1 MAFAHDLELESSSSP
16 LVFSVRRSEPELVA
30 PAKPT
35 PREIK
40 ILSEI
45 DSQAGLRT
53 QIPIIQF
60 YRNDPSLAGKDPVQA
75 IRNALAEALVF
86 YYPFAGRI
94 KEEGSDGKLVVDCNE
109 EGVMFI
115 EADADVTLDQFGDAL
130 KPPFPCFQELLY
142 QPPGSDGITDAPI
155 FLIQV
160 TRLKCGGF
168 ILAIRF
174 NHVMVD
180 GVGLIHFTLTVAGI
194 ARGAMKEPPFQ
205 PVWSRELLFARDP
218 PRVTF
223 NHREYEQLTDSND
236 AVSTDF
242 EQRSFFFGPTETAS
256 IRALLPRD
264 LDQRATTFEV
274 LTSYVWR
281 CRTKALQIPPNEDV
295 RMMCIVDARGK
306 FDPPFP
312 AGFYGSCFAF
322 PAAVT
327 GAGDL
332 CEKPL
337 EYAVQLIQKAR
348 GEVSEEYID
357 SVADL
362 MASEGRPLFTVVRSC
377 LVLDTTEAGFRNLDF
392 GWGNALYGGMA
403 VAGAGAFPAVN
414 FHVPS
419 QNAKGE
425 EGILVLICLPSQV
438 MKAFAKEV
446 FTLHRLNSE
455 MAFMAVLESDLRALS
470 AEARRR
476 YPAVKDGA
484 EHAILKLRT
493 LSSPSEIAHND
504 DILRIFLMA
513 CEVRTV
519 KLSIIGLSCLQK
531 LISHDAVSPSALTEI
546 LSTLKDHAE
555 MVDEGVQLKTL
566 QTISIIFQSRLHP
579 ENEDTMSQALGICLR
594 LLENTRSS
602 DSVRNTAAATFRQA
616 VALIFDRVVL
626 AESLPTG
633 KFGFGG
639 QLSRTNSVTGD
650 VNRSINLSESLDHE
664 SVSGRPPVMRE
675 TLTETGKLGLRL
687 LEDLTSLAAGGSAI
701 WLRVNILQRTFALD
715 ILEFI
720 LSNYVAVFRTLLPY
734 EQALRRQ
741 ICSLL
746 MTSLR
751 TNAELE
757 GETGEPSFRR
767 LVLRSVA
774 HIIRLYSSS
783 LITECEVFLS
793 MLLKVTFLDLPL
805 WHRILVLEILRGF
818 CVEARTLRILFQ
830 NFDMHP
836 KNTNVVEGM
845 VKALARVVSNVQVQ
859 ESSEESL
866 AAVAGMFSSKAKGI
880 EWSLDNDASNAAVL
894 VASEAHAITLAVEG
908 LLGVVFT
915 VATLTDAAIDV
926 GELESP
932 RCDNDPPVK
941 WTGKTAV
948 LCISM
953 VDSLWLTILD
963 ALSLILSR
971 SQGEAIVL
979 EILKGYQAFTQ
990 ACGILRAVEPLNSFL
1005 ASLCKFTINF
1015 PVETE
1020 KRSSALPSPV
1030 SKRSEL
1036 SVDQRDSIVLTPKNV
1051 QALRTLFNIAHRLHN
1066 VLGPSWVLVLET
1078 LAALDRAIHSPHAT
1092 TQVKTISGPSP
1103 YRAAIVA
1110 HSSSRFSLFGAVLSS
1125 VPWQRLGSV
1134 KVARCSMLRWLAAAY
1149 EEVSTPVPKFTREL
1163 STQSSDFNILS
1174 SLNSQLFESSALMH
1188 ISAVKSLLSAL
1199 CQLSHQC
1206 MTSSSLGPTTSQKI
1220 GSISFSVERMIS
1232 ILVNN
1237 VHRVEPFWDQVIS
1250 HFLELADNSNP
1261 HLKNMALDAL
1271 DQSISAVLGSDRF
1284 QDYKLSKSLEPSQEM
1299 EVNLDKLMSL
1309 ECSIISPL
1317 KVLYFSTQSVD
1328 VRIGSLKILLHVLE
1342 RYGEKLH
1349 YSWPNILEML
1359 RYVADVSEK
1368 DLVTLGFQNLR
1379 VIMND
1384 GLSALPTDCLQVC
1397 VDVTGAYSAQKTEL
1411 NISLTAVGLL
1421 WTMTDFIAKGLLN
1434 GPFEEKEAGVGSTV
1448 KQIDSKK
1455 MEDQTR
1461 ISNNV
1466 RDQASVDGVDFEKL
1480 LFSVFSLLQNLGADE
1495 RPEVR
1500 NSAVRTLFQTLG
1512 THGQKL
1518 SKSMWEDCLWNY
1530 VFPTLDRA
1538 SHMVATSSKD
1548 EWQGKELGTRGG
1560 KAVHMLI
1567 HHSRN
1572 TAQKQWDE
1580 TLVLVLGG
1588 IARILRLFFPF
1599 FTSLSNFWS
1608 GWESLLQFVEN
1619 SILNGSKEVAL
1630 AAINCLQTT
1639 VNSHSSKG
1647 NMPMPYLISVID
1659 VYELVLRKP
1668 SSYRGNA
1675 ADKVTQEILHGLGEL
1690 YVQAQGLFN
1699 DVIYTQLI
1707 AIIDLAVKQAM
1718 LTNDN
1723 FEMEFGNVPPVLRTI
1738 LEILPLLR
1746 PTEHISSTWPVLL
1759 REFLKYLPRQDS
1771 HLQNEDGKIDQ
1782 ARDSQVNY
1790 DAPNGATPISPN
1802 KIAVSPGSGS
1812 TAAIPSYIFA
1822 EKLVPVLVDLFLQA
1836 PAVEK
1841 YIIYPEIIQSLGRC
1855 MTTRRDNPDNA
1866 LWRLAVEAF
1875 NRVLVHYVT
1884 KLTNGGPDSTIS
1896 KPVRTRIW
1904 KEIADVYE
1912 IFLIG
1917 YCGRALPSNS
1927 ISAVVLEADESLEMS
1942 ILNILGDTI
1951 LKLPVD
1957 TPSDIL
1963 QRLVSTLDRCAS
1975 RTCSLPVETVE
1986 LMPPHC
1992 SRFSLTCLQKL
2003 FSLSSYSNE
2012 VNWNMTRS
2020 EVSKISITVLMT
2032 RCEYILSRFL
2042 TDENG
2047 LGDCPLPKARLEEII
2062 YVLQELAHLVIHP
2075 DAASSLP
2082 LHPFLRTELAREKE
2096 KHDNR
2101 PHLFALLPSFCELV
2115 TSRELRIRE
2124 LVQVLLRLVTK
2135 ELSLEKL
2142 SLATP
2147 SATCP

>member
-1174 SLNSQLFESSALMH
+1174 SLNSQ
-1188 ISAVKSLLSAL
+1188 
-1199 CQLSHQC
+1199 
-1206 MTSSSLGPTTSQKI
+1206 
-1220 GSISFSVERMIS
+1220 
-1232 ILVNN
+1232 
-1237 VHRVEPFWDQVIS
+1237 
-1250 HFLELADNSNP
+1250 
-1261 HLKNMALDAL
+1261 
-1271 DQSISAVLGSDRF
+1271 
-1284 QDYKLSKSLEPSQEM
+1284 M

-1359 RYVADVSEK
+1359 R
-1368 DLVTLGFQNLR
+1368 
-1379 VIMND
+1379 
-1384 GLSALPTDCLQVC
+1384 C

-1771 HLQNEDGKIDQ
+1771 HLQNED
-1782 ARDSQVNY
+1782 DSQVNY

-2142 SLATP
+2142 SLASEKNT
-2147 SATCP
+2147 SR

>member
-1 MAFAHDLELESSSSP
+1 
-16 LVFSVRRSEPELVA
+16 
-30 PAKPT
+30 
-35 PREIK
+35 
-40 ILSEI
+40 
-45 DSQAGLRT
+45 
-53 QIPIIQF
+53 
-60 YRNDPSLAGKDPVQA
+60 
-75 IRNALAEALVF
+75 
-86 YYPFAGRI
+86 
-94 KEEGSDGKLVVDCNE
+94 
-109 EGVMFI
+109 
-115 EADADVTLDQFGDAL
+115 
-130 KPPFPCFQELLY
+130 
-142 QPPGSDGITDAPI
+142 
-155 FLIQV
+155 
-160 TRLKCGGF
+160 
-168 ILAIRF
+168 
-174 NHVMVD
+174 
-180 GVGLIHFTLTVAGI
+180 
-194 ARGAMKEPPFQ
+194 
-205 PVWSRELLFARDP
+205 
-218 PRVTF
+218 
-223 NHREYEQLTDSND
+223 
-236 AVSTDF
+236 
-242 EQRSFFFGPTETAS
+242 
-256 IRALLPRD
+256 
-264 LDQRATTFEV
+264 
-274 LTSYVWR
+274 
-281 CRTKALQIPPNEDV
+281 
-295 RMMCIVDARGK
+295 
-306 FDPPFP
+306 
-312 AGFYGSCFAF
+312 
-322 PAAVT
+322 
-327 GAGDL
+327 
-332 CEKPL
+332 
-337 EYAVQLIQKAR
+337 
-348 GEVSEEYID
+348 
-357 SVADL
+357 
-362 MASEGRPLFTVVRSC
+362 
-377 LVLDTTEAGFRNLDF
+377 
-392 GWGNALYGGMA
+392 
-403 VAGAGAFPAVN
+403 
-414 FHVPS
+414 
-419 QNAKGE
+419 
-425 EGILVLICLPSQV
+425 
-438 MKAFAKEV
+438 
-446 FTLHRLNSE
+446 

-616 VALIFDRVVL
+616 VALIFDHVVL

-1092 TQVKTISGPSP
+1092 TQ
-1103 YRAAIVA
+1103 
-1110 HSSSRFSLFGAVLSS
+1110 
-1125 VPWQRLGSV
+1125 
-1134 KVARCSMLRWLAAAY
+1134 
-1149 EEVSTPVPKFTREL
+1149 EVSTPVPKFTREL

-1448 KQIDSKK
+1448 KQIDRKK

-1461 ISNNV
+1461 ISYNV

-2082 LHPFLRTELAREKE
+2082 LHPLLRTELAREKE

-2142 SLATP
+2142 SLASEKNT
-2147 SATCP
+2147 SR

>member
-1 MAFAHDLELESSSSP
+1 
-16 LVFSVRRSEPELVA
+16 
-30 PAKPT
+30 
-35 PREIK
+35 
-40 ILSEI
+40 
-45 DSQAGLRT
+45 
-53 QIPIIQF
+53 
-60 YRNDPSLAGKDPVQA
+60 
-75 IRNALAEALVF
+75 
-86 YYPFAGRI
+86 
-94 KEEGSDGKLVVDCNE
+94 
-109 EGVMFI
+109 
-115 EADADVTLDQFGDAL
+115 
-130 KPPFPCFQELLY
+130 
-142 QPPGSDGITDAPI
+142 
-155 FLIQV
+155 
-160 TRLKCGGF
+160 
-168 ILAIRF
+168 
-174 NHVMVD
+174 
-180 GVGLIHFTLTVAGI
+180 
-194 ARGAMKEPPFQ
+194 
-205 PVWSRELLFARDP
+205 
-218 PRVTF
+218 
-223 NHREYEQLTDSND
+223 
-236 AVSTDF
+236 
-242 EQRSFFFGPTETAS
+242 
-256 IRALLPRD
+256 
-264 LDQRATTFEV
+264 
-274 LTSYVWR
+274 
-281 CRTKALQIPPNEDV
+281 
-295 RMMCIVDARGK
+295 
-306 FDPPFP
+306 
-312 AGFYGSCFAF
+312 
-322 PAAVT
+322 
-327 GAGDL
+327 
-332 CEKPL
+332 
-337 EYAVQLIQKAR
+337 
-348 GEVSEEYID
+348 
-357 SVADL
+357 
-362 MASEGRPLFTVVRSC
+362 
-377 LVLDTTEAGFRNLDF
+377 
-392 GWGNALYGGMA
+392 
-403 VAGAGAFPAVN
+403 
-414 FHVPS
+414 
-419 QNAKGE
+419 
-425 EGILVLICLPSQV
+425 
-438 MKAFAKEV
+438 
-446 FTLHRLNSE
+446 
-455 MAFMAVLESDLRALS
+455 
-470 AEARRR
+470 
-476 YPAVKDGA
+476 
-484 EHAILKLRT
+484 
-493 LSSPSEIAHND
+493 
-504 DILRIFLMA
+504 
-513 CEVRTV
+513 
-519 KLSIIGLSCLQK
+519 
-531 LISHDAVSPSALTEI
+531 
-546 LSTLKDHAE
+546 
-555 MVDEGVQLKTL
+555 
-566 QTISIIFQSRLHP
+566 
-579 ENEDTMSQALGICLR
+579 
-594 LLENTRSS
+594 
-602 DSVRNTAAATFRQA
+602 
-616 VALIFDRVVL
+616 
-626 AESLPTG
+626 
-633 KFGFGG
+633 
-639 QLSRTNSVTGD
+639 
-650 VNRSINLSESLDHE
+650 
-664 SVSGRPPVMRE
+664 
-675 TLTETGKLGLRL
+675 
-687 LEDLTSLAAGGSAI
+687 
-701 WLRVNILQRTFALD
+701 
-715 ILEFI
+715 
-720 LSNYVAVFRTLLPY
+720 
-734 EQALRRQ
+734 
-741 ICSLL
+741 
-746 MTSLR
+746 
-751 TNAELE
+751 
-757 GETGEPSFRR
+757 
-767 LVLRSVA
+767 
-774 HIIRLYSSS
+774 
-783 LITECEVFLS
+783 
-793 MLLKVTFLDLPL
+793 
-805 WHRILVLEILRGF
+805 
-818 CVEARTLRILFQ
+818 
-830 NFDMHP
+830 
-836 KNTNVVEGM
+836 
-845 VKALARVVSNVQVQ
+845 
-859 ESSEESL
+859 
-866 AAVAGMFSSKAKGI
+866 
-880 EWSLDNDASNAAVL
+880 
-894 VASEAHAITLAVEG
+894 
-908 LLGVVFT
+908 
-915 VATLTDAAIDV
+915 
-926 GELESP
+926 
-932 RCDNDPPVK
+932 
-941 WTGKTAV
+941 
-948 LCISM
+948 
-953 VDSLWLTILD
+953 
-963 ALSLILSR
+963 
-971 SQGEAIVL
+971 
-979 EILKGYQAFTQ
+979 
-990 ACGILRAVEPLNSFL
+990 
-1005 ASLCKFTINF
+1005 
-1015 PVETE
+1015 
-1020 KRSSALPSPV
+1020 
-1030 SKRSEL
+1030 
-1036 SVDQRDSIVLTPKNV
+1036 
-1051 QALRTLFNIAHRLHN
+1051 
-1066 VLGPSWVLVLET
+1066 
-1078 LAALDRAIHSPHAT
+1078 
-1092 TQVKTISGPSP
+1092 
-1103 YRAAIVA
+1103 
-1110 HSSSRFSLFGAVLSS
+1110 
-1125 VPWQRLGSV
+1125 
-1134 KVARCSMLRWLAAAY
+1134 
-1149 EEVSTPVPKFTREL
+1149 
-1163 STQSSDFNILS
+1163 
-1174 SLNSQLFESSALMH
+1174 
-1188 ISAVKSLLSAL
+1188 
-1199 CQLSHQC
+1199 
-1206 MTSSSLGPTTSQKI
+1206 
-1220 GSISFSVERMIS
+1220 
-1232 ILVNN
+1232 
-1237 VHRVEPFWDQVIS
+1237 
-1250 HFLELADNSNP
+1250 
-1261 HLKNMALDAL
+1261 
-1271 DQSISAVLGSDRF
+1271 
-1284 QDYKLSKSLEPSQEM
+1284 
-1299 EVNLDKLMSL
+1299 
-1309 ECSIISPL
+1309 
-1317 KVLYFSTQSVD
+1317 
-1328 VRIGSLKILLHVLE
+1328 
-1342 RYGEKLH
+1342 
-1349 YSWPNILEML
+1349 
-1359 RYVADVSEK
+1359 
-1368 DLVTLGFQNLR
+1368 
-1379 VIMND
+1379 MND

-1448 KQIDSKK
+1448 KQIDRKK

-1461 ISNNV
+1461 ISYNV

-1771 HLQNEDGKIDQ
+1771 HLQNED
-1782 ARDSQVNY
+1782 DSQVNY

-2082 LHPFLRTELAREKE
+2082 LHPLLRTELAREKE

-2142 SLATP
+2142 SLASEKNT
-2147 SATCP
+2147 SR

>member
-1 MAFAHDLELESSSSP
+1 
-16 LVFSVRRSEPELVA
+16 
-30 PAKPT
+30 
-35 PREIK
+35 
-40 ILSEI
+40 
-45 DSQAGLRT
+45 
-53 QIPIIQF
+53 
-60 YRNDPSLAGKDPVQA
+60 
-75 IRNALAEALVF
+75 
-86 YYPFAGRI
+86 
-94 KEEGSDGKLVVDCNE
+94 
-109 EGVMFI
+109 
-115 EADADVTLDQFGDAL
+115 
-130 KPPFPCFQELLY
+130 
-142 QPPGSDGITDAPI
+142 
-155 FLIQV
+155 
-160 TRLKCGGF
+160 
-168 ILAIRF
+168 
-174 NHVMVD
+174 
-180 GVGLIHFTLTVAGI
+180 
-194 ARGAMKEPPFQ
+194 
-205 PVWSRELLFARDP
+205 
-218 PRVTF
+218 
-223 NHREYEQLTDSND
+223 
-236 AVSTDF
+236 
-242 EQRSFFFGPTETAS
+242 
-256 IRALLPRD
+256 
-264 LDQRATTFEV
+264 
-274 LTSYVWR
+274 
-281 CRTKALQIPPNEDV
+281 
-295 RMMCIVDARGK
+295 
-306 FDPPFP
+306 
-312 AGFYGSCFAF
+312 
-322 PAAVT
+322 
-327 GAGDL
+327 
-332 CEKPL
+332 
-337 EYAVQLIQKAR
+337 
-348 GEVSEEYID
+348 
-357 SVADL
+357 
-362 MASEGRPLFTVVRSC
+362 
-377 LVLDTTEAGFRNLDF
+377 
-392 GWGNALYGGMA
+392 
-403 VAGAGAFPAVN
+403 
-414 FHVPS
+414 
-419 QNAKGE
+419 
-425 EGILVLICLPSQV
+425 
-438 MKAFAKEV
+438 
-446 FTLHRLNSE
+446 

-484 EHAILKLRT
+484 EHAILKLRS
-493 LSSPSEIAHND
+493 LSSPGEIAHNE

-531 LISHDAVSPSALTEI
+531 LISHDAVSPSALREI
-546 LSTLKDHAE
+546 LATLKDHAE

-602 DSVRNTAAATFRQA
+602 DSVQNTAGATFRQA

-626 AESLPTG
+626 AESLPSG
-633 KFGFGG
+633 KYCFGG
-639 QLSRTNSVTGD
+639 QLSRTSSVTGD
-650 VNRSINLSESLDHE
+650 VNRSINLSDSLDNE
-664 SVSGRPPVMRE
+664 SVSGGSSLMRE

-701 WLRVNILQRTFALD
+701 WLRANIHQRTFALD

-757 GETGEPSFRR
+757 GEAGEPGFRR

-783 LITECEVFLS
+783 LVTECEVFLS

-818 CVEARTLRILFQ
+818 CIEARTLRVLFQ

-845 VKALARVVSNVQVQ
+845 VKALSRVVSNVQVQ

-908 LLGVVFT
+908 LLGAVFT
-915 VATLTDAAIDV
+915 VATLTDEAIDV

-932 RCDNDPPVK
+932 RGDNDPPVK

-1020 KRSSALPSPV
+1020 KRSALPSPV

-1036 SVDQRDSIVLTPKNV
+1036 SVDQRDSVVLTPKNV

-1092 TQVKTISGPSP
+1092 TQ
-1103 YRAAIVA
+1103 
-1110 HSSSRFSLFGAVLSS
+1110 
-1125 VPWQRLGSV
+1125 
-1134 KVARCSMLRWLAAAY
+1134 
-1149 EEVSTPVPKFTREL
+1149 EVSTPVPKFTRE
-1163 STQSSDFNILS
+1163 SSAQYSDFNILS

-1206 MTSSSLGPTTSQKI
+1206 MSGTSSGLGPTTSQKI

-1237 VHRVEPFWDQVIS
+1237 VHRVEPFWDQVVS

-1261 HLKNMALDAL
+1261 HLRNMALDAL
-1271 DQSISAVLGSDRF
+1271 DQSISAVLGSDQF
-1284 QDYKLSKSLEPSQEM
+1284 QDYKQSMYLETSQEM
-1299 EVNLDKLMSL
+1299 EAYLDKLRSL

-1317 KVLYFSTQSVD
+1317 KVLYFSTQSID
-1328 VRIGSLKILLHVLE
+1328 VRIGSLKILLHGLE

-1359 RYVADVSEK
+1359 RYVAHASEK
-1368 DLVTLGFQNLR
+1368 DVVTLGFQNLR

-1384 GLSALPTDCLQVC
+1384 GLSSLPTNCLQVC
-1397 VDVTGAYSAQKTEL
+1397 IDVTGAYSAQKTEL

-1421 WTMTDFIAKGLLN
+1421 WTMTDFIAKGLLS
-1434 GPFEEKEAGVGSTV
+1434 GPSEEKESGCGSIV
-1448 KQIDSKK
+1448 KQIDNDK
-1455 MEDQTR
+1455 MEDQTSSS
-1461 ISNNV
+1461 IYNNV
-1466 RDQASVDGVDFEKL
+1466 KDRASSVDDVDCEKL
-1480 LFSVFSLLQNLGADE
+1480 LFSVFSLLQSLGADE

-1518 SKSMWEDCLWNY
+1518 SKCMWENCLWNY

-1538 SHMVATSSKD
+1538 SHMAATSSKD
-1548 EWQGKELGTRGG
+1548 EWQGKELGTQGG

-1599 FTSLSNFWS
+1599 FKSLSNFWS
-1608 GWESLLQFVEN
+1608 GWESLLQLVEN
-1619 SILNGSKEVAL
+1619 SILNCSKEVAL
-1630 AAINCLQTT
+1630 ASINCLQTT

-1659 VYELVLRKP
+1659 VYELVLKKP
-1668 SSYRGNA
+1668 PSYGGNA
-1675 ADKVTQEILHGLGEL
+1675 IDKVKQEILHGLGEL
-1690 YVQAQGLFN
+1690 YVQAKGLFN
-1699 DVIYTQLI
+1699 DVMYTQLL

-1718 LTNDN
+1718 LTNNN
-1723 FEMEFGNVPPVLRTI
+1723 FEMEFGNVPPLLRAV

-1746 PTEHISSTWPVLL
+1746 PAEHISSMWLVLL
-1759 REFLKYLPRQDS
+1759 REFLQYLPRQDS

-1782 ARDSQVNY
+1782 ARGSSPILDSQGNHE
-1790 DAPNGATPISPN
+1790 ASNGITPVSPN
-1802 KIAVSPGSGS
+1802 KIAASPGSGS
-1812 TAAIPSYIFA
+1812 TAAINAGIPSYMFA
-1822 EKLVPVLVDLFLQA
+1822 EKLVPVLADLFLQA

-1841 YIIYPEIIQSLGRC
+1841 YIIYPEIIQSIGRC
-1855 MTTRRDNPDNA
+1855 MTTRRDNPDSA

-1875 NRVLVHYVT
+1875 NSVLVDYVS
-1884 KLTNGGPDSTIS
+1884 KLTNGGPDLSIS
-1896 KPVRTRIW
+1896 KSVRTRIW

-1912 IFLIG
+1912 IFLVG

-1927 ISAVVLEADESLEMS
+1927 LSAVVLEADESLEMS
-1942 ILNILGDTI
+1942 ILNILGDTV
-1951 LKLPVD
+1951 LKLPIDAPV
-1957 TPSDIL
+1957 DIL

-2003 FSLSSYSNE
+2003 FSLSSFSNE
-2012 VNWNMTRS
+2012 VNWNVTRS

-2042 TDENG
+2042 TDEKG
-2047 LGDCPLPKARLEEII
+2047 LGDYPLPKARLEEII
-2062 YVLQELAHLVIHP
+2062 YVLEELARLVIHP
-2075 DAASSLP
+2075 DAAPILP
-2082 LHPFLRTELAREKE
+2082 LHPCLRSGLAEEKV

-2101 PHLFALLPSFCELV
+2101 PHLFVLLPSFCELV

-2124 LVQVLLRLVTK
+2124 LVQVLLLLVTK

-2142 SLATP
+2142 NLGGEKIAS
-2147 SATCP
+2147 S

>member
-1 MAFAHDLELESSSSP
+1 
-16 LVFSVRRSEPELVA
+16 
-30 PAKPT
+30 
-35 PREIK
+35 
-40 ILSEI
+40 
-45 DSQAGLRT
+45 
-53 QIPIIQF
+53 
-60 YRNDPSLAGKDPVQA
+60 
-75 IRNALAEALVF
+75 
-86 YYPFAGRI
+86 
-94 KEEGSDGKLVVDCNE
+94 
-109 EGVMFI
+109 
-115 EADADVTLDQFGDAL
+115 
-130 KPPFPCFQELLY
+130 
-142 QPPGSDGITDAPI
+142 
-155 FLIQV
+155 
-160 TRLKCGGF
+160 
-168 ILAIRF
+168 
-174 NHVMVD
+174 
-180 GVGLIHFTLTVAGI
+180 
-194 ARGAMKEPPFQ
+194 
-205 PVWSRELLFARDP
+205 
-218 PRVTF
+218 
-223 NHREYEQLTDSND
+223 
-236 AVSTDF
+236 
-242 EQRSFFFGPTETAS
+242 
-256 IRALLPRD
+256 
-264 LDQRATTFEV
+264 
-274 LTSYVWR
+274 
-281 CRTKALQIPPNEDV
+281 
-295 RMMCIVDARGK
+295 
-306 FDPPFP
+306 
-312 AGFYGSCFAF
+312 
-322 PAAVT
+322 
-327 GAGDL
+327 
-332 CEKPL
+332 
-337 EYAVQLIQKAR
+337 
-348 GEVSEEYID
+348 
-357 SVADL
+357 
-362 MASEGRPLFTVVRSC
+362 
-377 LVLDTTEAGFRNLDF
+377 
-392 GWGNALYGGMA
+392 
-403 VAGAGAFPAVN
+403 
-414 FHVPS
+414 
-419 QNAKGE
+419 
-425 EGILVLICLPSQV
+425 
-438 MKAFAKEV
+438 
-446 FTLHRLNSE
+446 

-1092 TQVKTISGPSP
+1092 TQ
-1103 YRAAIVA
+1103 
-1110 HSSSRFSLFGAVLSS
+1110 
-1125 VPWQRLGSV
+1125 
-1134 KVARCSMLRWLAAAY
+1134 
-1149 EEVSTPVPKFTREL
+1149 EVSTPVPKFTREL

-2082 LHPFLRTELAREKE
+2082 LHPLLRTELAREKE

-2142 SLATP
+2142 SLASEKNT
-2147 SATCP
+2147 SR

>member
-1 MAFAHDLELESSSSP
+1 
-16 LVFSVRRSEPELVA
+16 
-30 PAKPT
+30 
-35 PREIK
+35 
-40 ILSEI
+40 
-45 DSQAGLRT
+45 
-53 QIPIIQF
+53 
-60 YRNDPSLAGKDPVQA
+60 
-75 IRNALAEALVF
+75 
-86 YYPFAGRI
+86 
-94 KEEGSDGKLVVDCNE
+94 
-109 EGVMFI
+109 
-115 EADADVTLDQFGDAL
+115 
-130 KPPFPCFQELLY
+130 
-142 QPPGSDGITDAPI
+142 
-155 FLIQV
+155 
-160 TRLKCGGF
+160 
-168 ILAIRF
+168 
-174 NHVMVD
+174 
-180 GVGLIHFTLTVAGI
+180 
-194 ARGAMKEPPFQ
+194 
-205 PVWSRELLFARDP
+205 
-218 PRVTF
+218 
-223 NHREYEQLTDSND
+223 
-236 AVSTDF
+236 
-242 EQRSFFFGPTETAS
+242 
-256 IRALLPRD
+256 
-264 LDQRATTFEV
+264 
-274 LTSYVWR
+274 
-281 CRTKALQIPPNEDV
+281 
-295 RMMCIVDARGK
+295 
-306 FDPPFP
+306 
-312 AGFYGSCFAF
+312 
-322 PAAVT
+322 
-327 GAGDL
+327 
-332 CEKPL
+332 
-337 EYAVQLIQKAR
+337 
-348 GEVSEEYID
+348 
-357 SVADL
+357 
-362 MASEGRPLFTVVRSC
+362 
-377 LVLDTTEAGFRNLDF
+377 
-392 GWGNALYGGMA
+392 
-403 VAGAGAFPAVN
+403 
-414 FHVPS
+414 
-419 QNAKGE
+419 
-425 EGILVLICLPSQV
+425 
-438 MKAFAKEV
+438 
-446 FTLHRLNSE
+446 

-805 WHRILVLEILRGF
+805 WHRILVLEILR
-818 CVEARTLRILFQ
+818 TLWPFTTESSSAIQLITISTLTLPLFLLR
-830 NFDMHP
+830 HP

-1092 TQVKTISGPSP
+1092 TQ
-1103 YRAAIVA
+1103 
-1110 HSSSRFSLFGAVLSS
+1110 
-1125 VPWQRLGSV
+1125 
-1134 KVARCSMLRWLAAAY
+1134 
-1149 EEVSTPVPKFTREL
+1149 EVSTPVPKFTREL

-1237 VHRVEPFWDQVIS
+1237 VHRVEPFWDQ
-1250 HFLELADNSNP
+1250 LADNSNP

-1448 KQIDSKK
+1448 KQIDRKK

-1461 ISNNV
+1461 ISYNV

-1567 HHSRN
+1567 HHSLSDVIYLFEKMGRLEGGEKISFTNYMNRN

-2082 LHPFLRTELAREKE
+2082 LHPLLRTELAREKE

-2142 SLATP
+2142 SLASEKNT
-2147 SATCP
+2147 SR